1 MPERTIPLDVR
12 SLMLRA
18 LLDTRRL
25 YLGLSDSEAIDGAP
39 LLLLE
44 SGELETDGYR
54 RQAIEPASWTIAPD
68 GEAVVA
74 RVVNTAFVNVGPR
87 RWPQVRSSFLTTS
100 PIAGEGVMLW
110 AAPLANGP
118 RVLAPA
124 DVLVFS
130 EIRIEF

>member
-74 RVVNTAFVNVGPR
+74 RVVNTAFVNVGTQMDTIMR
-87 RWPQVRSSFLTTS
+87 HLQANS
-100 PIAGEGVMLW
+100 PEIHAEIAK
-110 AAPLANGP
+110 AQH
-118 RVLAPA
+118 
-124 DVLVFS
+124 D
-130 EIRIEF
+130 